1 MKNRRKAR
9 ELALQILYQIET
21 RKTSTE
27 EALEVI
33 FSRYRFKPEV
43 REFAETL
50 VRGSHHFILPLNSLI
65 KKYAKNWTLDRMAT
79 VDRNILRLA
88 IYELLFLE
96 NVPPIVSINEAVEI
110 AKRYGTDDSGKFVN
124 GILDK
129 IRQERESESSLKWH
143 YLKNALQKDPHL
155 KELIE
160 LKEKE
165 KLWLVGGCLRN
176 LLLGREKSD
185 LDLITEDSHF
195 RVAELFAQRTRRSL
209 VALGPTLRRV
219 ALPEGIFIDFSLK
232 KYPSLE
238 KDLLQRD
245 FSINSLALDLD
256 SLNLPFLF
264 LIDPQTG
271 LEDLMNKKIRLLSKD
286 SFKSDP
292 LRMLRAFRLASH
304 LNFTIEDK
312 ITKFVKNKSSLIKE
326 VAEERIGNELFL
338 LLENPLSCGYL
349 ESSAAKTLLK
359 QILGRNPNLE
369 SLKRLED
376 ILLSKKIINKNLKK
390 KITAHLL
397 EEKGTRIRR
406 DLLKLVTL
414 IFSPRQEKNSLSC
427 IGKDLKLG
435 RKDIETIERIEK
447 LYPFLEKI
455 VENAKKPL
463 DSIPFLIQAEKET
476 VEICLLFLVSHWH
489 QQNSL
494 KLIIQILE
502 EYFQKS
508 DLILHPPGLIKGND
522 LMEILNIPATPYI
535 SYLLDKIHQA
545 QLKEEIKSKEE
556 AIEYVKRLVS
566 EEGEQRE
573 IMTKREM
580 NLRISK
586 KRERQQRSEL
596 EKS

>member
-79 VDRNILRLA
+79 LDRNILRLA

-129 IRQERESESSLKWH
+129 IRKERESESSLKWH
-143 YLKNALQKDPHL
+143 YLKNHLQKDPYL
-155 KELIE
+155 KELIKI
-160 LKEKE
+160 KEKE

-209 VALGPTLRRV
+209 VALGPNLRRV

-238 KDLLQRD
+238 EDLLQRD
-245 FSINSLALDLD
+245 FTINSLALDLD
-256 SLNLPFLF
+256 SLNSPFLF
-264 LIDPQTG
+264 LIDPKTG
-271 LEDLMNKKIRLLSKD
+271 LEDLMNKKIRLLRKD
-286 SFKSDP
+286 SFENDP
-292 LRMLRAFRLASH
+292 LRMLRVFRLASQ
-304 LNFTIEDK
+304 LDFTVEDK
-312 ITKFVKNKSSLIKE
+312 ITKFIEDKSSLIKE
-326 VAEERIGNELFL
+326 VAKERIGNELFL
-338 LLENPLSCGYL
+338 LLENPLSYGYL
-349 ESSAAKTLLK
+349 ENSAAKTLLK
-359 QILGRNPNLE
+359 EILGKNPDLE
-369 SLKRLED
+369 SLKRLEN
-376 ILLSKKIINKNLKK
+376 ILLNKKTIDKHLKK
-390 KITAHLL
+390 KIITHLL
-397 EEKGTRIRR
+397 EEGGTRVGR
-406 DLLKLVTL
+406 DLLKFITL
-414 IFSPRQEKNSLSC
+414 IFSPHQKENNLSS

-435 RKDIETIERIEK
+435 RKDVEMIERIEK
-447 LYPFLEKI
+447 LYPLLERIIENKEESPDTTLFLMQ
-455 VENAKKPL
+455 AK
-463 DSIPFLIQAEKET
+463 KET
-476 VEICLLFLVSHWH
+476 VVICLLFLITHLH
-489 QQNSL
+489 QQNSVT
-494 KLIIQILE
+494 LIGQILK
-502 EYFQKS
+502 EYFRKS
-508 DLILHPPGLIKGND
+508 DLILHPAGLIKGKD
-522 LMEILNIPATPYI
+522 LMETLNIPASPYI
-535 SYLLDKIHQA
+535 SYLLDKIQQA
-545 QLKEEIKSKEE
+545 QIKEEIKTKEE
-556 AIEYVKRLVS
+556 AVEYIERLVS
-566 EEGEQRE
+566 EEGKKKGE
-573 IMTKREM
+573 TLYAKRYP
-580 NLRISK
+580 L
-586 KRERQQRSEL
+586 
-596 EKS
+596 

>member
-27 EALEVI
+27 EALEVT

-43 REFAETL
+43 REFAQTL
-50 VRGSHHFILPLNSLI
+50 VQGSHHFILPLNSLI

-129 IRQERESESSLKWH
+129 IRKERESESSLKWGF
-143 YLKNALQKDPHL
+143 LKDVLQKDPHL
-155 KELIE
+155 KKLIE

-176 LLLGREKSD
+176 LLLGKEKKD

-245 FSINSLALDLD
+245 FTINSLALDLD
-256 SLNLPFLF
+256 SVNLPFLF
-264 LIDPQTG
+264 LIDPKTG
-271 LEDLMNKKIRLLSKD
+271 LEDLMNKKIRLLRKD
-286 SFKSDP
+286 PFKDDP
-292 LRMLRAFRLASH
+292 LRMLRAFRLASQ
-304 LNFTIEDK
+304 LDFTVEDK
-312 ITKFVKNKSSLIKE
+312 ITKFIEDKHSLIKE
-326 VAEERIGNELFL
+326 VAKERIANELFL
-338 LLENPLSCGYL
+338 LLENPLSYGYL
-349 ESSAAKTLLK
+349 ENSAAKTLLK
-359 QILGRNPNLE
+359 EILGRNPNLE
-369 SLKRLED
+369 SLKRLEN
-376 ILLSKKIINKNLKK
+376 ILFNKKTIDKHLKK
-390 KITAHLL
+390 KITTHLL
-397 EEKGTRIRR
+397 EERGTRIRR
-406 DLLKLVTL
+406 DLLKFITL
-414 IFSPRQEKNSLSC
+414 IFSPHQKENSLSLV
-427 IGKDLKLG
+427 GKDLKLG
-435 RKDIETIERIEK
+435 GKDVEMIKRIEK
-447 LYPFLEKI
+447 LYPFLERI
-455 VENAKKPL
+455 IENKEKPP
-463 DSIPFLIQAEKET
+463 DTTPFLVQAGKET
-476 VEICLLFLVSHWH
+476 VEICLLFLITHLH
-489 QQNSL
+489 QQDSL
-494 KLIIQILE
+494 ILITQILK
-502 EYFQKS
+502 EYFRKS
-508 DLILHPPGLIKGND
+508 DFILHPPSLIKGED
-522 LMEILNIPATPYI
+522 LMEILNITPSPYI

-545 QLKEEIKSKEE
+545 QIKEEIKSKEE
-556 AIEYVKRLVS
+556 AVEYVKRLVS
-566 EEGEQRE
+566 EEGENKGERLYA
-573 IMTKREM
+573 KRYP
-580 NLRISK
+580 L
-586 KRERQQRSEL
+586 
-596 EKS
+596 

>member
-9 ELALQILYQIET
+9 ELALQVLYQIEM
-21 RKTSTE
+21 RKTSAE

-33 FSRYRFKPEV
+33 LSRYRFKPEV

-129 IRQERESESSLKWH
+129 IRQERESASSLKWH

-245 FSINSLALDLD
+245 FTINSLALDLD

-264 LIDPQTG
+264 LIDPKTG
-271 LEDLMNKKIRLLSKD
+271 LEDLMNKKIRLLRED
-286 SFKSDP
+286 SFKDDP
-292 LRMLRAFRLASH
+292 LRMLRAFRLASQ
-304 LNFTIEDK
+304 LDFTVEDK
-312 ITKFVKNKSSLIKE
+312 ITKLIQDKSSLINE

-338 LLENPLSCGYL
+338 LLENPLSYEYL
-349 ESSAAKTLLK
+349 ENSAAKTLLK
-359 QILGRNPNLE
+359 QILGKNPNLE
-369 SLKRLED
+369 SLKRLEN
-376 ILLSKKIINKNLKK
+376 ILFNKKIIDKHLKE
-390 KITAHLL
+390 KITTHLL
-397 EEKGTRIRR
+397 EKKGTRVRK
-406 DLLKLVTL
+406 DLLKFITL
-414 IFSPRQEKNSLSC
+414 IFSPHQKENSLSLL
-427 IGKDLKLG
+427 GKDLKLG
-435 RKDIETIERIEK
+435 RKDMEMIKRIEK
-447 LYPFLEKI
+447 LYPFLERMM
-455 VENAKKPL
+455 ENKEKPP
-463 DSIPFLIQAEKET
+463 DTTPFLMQAKRET
-476 VEICLLFLVSHWH
+476 VEICLLFLVSHLH
-489 QQNSL
+489 QQNSVALITKIL
-494 KLIIQILE
+494 K
-502 EYFQKS
+502 EYFRKS
-508 DLILHPPGLIKGND
+508 SLILHPPSLIKGED
-522 LMEILNIPATPYI
+522 LMKILNITPSPYI

-545 QLKEEIKSKEE
+545 QIKEEIKSKEE
-556 AIEYVKRLVS
+556 AVEYAKRLVS
-566 EEGEQRE
+566 EEGE
-573 IMTKREM
+573 
-580 NLRISK
+580 K
-586 KRERQQRSEL
+586 KKETL
-596 EKS
+596 